1 MCQTATQ
8 TLIIFTPTSTHIFQK
23 LLFENLSS
31 MVENHIFSFLG
42 AVLRFEKVS
51 ILWTSDIPMKSFMK
65 RQASDASRDKGWQL
79 VATSDT
85 TSGNE

>member
-1 MCQTATQ
+1 
-8 TLIIFTPTSTHIFQK
+8 
-23 LLFENLSS
+23 

-51 ILWTSDIPMKSFMK
+51 ILWTSDIPMKSFIK
-65 RQASDASRDKGWQL
+65 RQVSDASSDNEWQL
-79 VATSDT
+79 VTTSDT

>member
-23 LLFENLSS
+23 LLFENLFS